1 MPFSR
6 DEPKLIEDLMTMGGN
21 LLGAAFG
28 ARHEW
33 GAQARERME
42 SLAHRLNIVS
52 REEFEAAMAMIA
64 KARDM
69 QEDLN
74 ERLSAVESR
83 LGIVATRKDGEK
95 GKTKTAAGKRNAN
108 ARQTPSSSIKK
119 GKRAKARG

>member
-74 ERLSAVESR
+74 ERLEAIESR
-83 LGIVATRKDGEK
+83 LGIKAQQR
-95 GKTKTAAGKRNAN
+95 TAKASASAGKQKAN
-108 ARQTPSSSIKK
+108 SKKSSSSSVKK
-119 GKRAKARG
+119 GKRASIKT

>member
-6 DEPKLIEDLMTMGGN
+6 DEPKLIEDLMAMGGN

-52 REEFEAAMAMIA
+52 REEFEAARAMIA

-69 QEDLN
+69 QENLN
-74 ERLSAVESR
+74 ERLGVIESR
-83 LGIVATRKDGEK
+83 LGIKPARQEK
-95 GKTKTAAGKRNAN
+95 AQAAAGKQKAN
-108 ARQTPSSSIKK
+108 GKSARSSSVKK
-119 GKRAKARG
+119 GKRASAKS

>member
-1 MPFSR
+1 MPISR

-42 SLAHRLNIVS
+42 TLAHRLNIVS
-52 REEFEAAMAMIA
+52 REEFEAAREMIA

-74 ERLSAVESR
+74 ERLSVIESR
-83 LGIVATRKDGEK
+83 LGIAANRK
-95 GKTKTAAGKRNAN
+95 GKEKAQAATGKQKTNGKTIR
-108 ARQTPSSSIKK
+108 SSSVKK
-119 GKRAKARG
+119 NKRASTKA

>member
-1 MPFSR
+1 MPTSR
-6 DEPKLIEDLMTMGGN
+6 DEPNLIEDLMAMGGN

-42 SLAHRLNIVS
+42 SCARRLNIVS
-52 REEFEAAMAMIA
+52 RDEFEVARMMIV

-74 ERLSAVESR
+74 ARMSVVESR
-83 LGIVATRKDGEK
+83 LGIAPKSRNEAQAGR
-95 GKTKTAAGKRNAN
+95 GKQKTNKKTAHS
-108 ARQTPSSSIKK
+108 PSVKK
-119 GKRAKARG
+119 SKRASEKS